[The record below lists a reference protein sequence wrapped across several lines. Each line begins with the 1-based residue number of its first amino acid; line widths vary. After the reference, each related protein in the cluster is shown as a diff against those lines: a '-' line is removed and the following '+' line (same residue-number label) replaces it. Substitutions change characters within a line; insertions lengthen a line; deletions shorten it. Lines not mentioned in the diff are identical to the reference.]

1 MKRILKLKKI
11 KKSNY
16 ITKKYSKKKKYT
28 QRSSF
33 WRKNMK
39 QIESPYNTNEFL
51 IENNS
56 SPFLNEE
63 EEDSIIIKPV
73 AIIKFE
79 ENINNNNF
87 DLNGFKEEET
97 TIEKSNLIKFK

>member
-28 QRSSF
+28 KRSSF
-33 WRKNMK
+33 WRKNME

-56 SPFLNEE
+56 SPFLDEE